1 MATGNTCSDGD
12 TVMVMVET
20 WTIGDVLACT
30 AQFPSERFHP
40 IGFIYSL
47 RPNLLDLAS
56 VVVRSITTTH
66 EHIIKKKRAAK
77 EIYLAKKKKKSTR
90 RFDDI
95 FTRRRTSNR
104 TDGKLGTKLK
114 TQKFRKASQ
123 VQTPKSSASR
133 FEGGVGHLK
142 ITN

>member
-30 AQFPSERFHP
+30 AQFPSERFHT

-77 EIYLAKKKKKSTR
+77 EIYLAKKKRSQHDVLTTSSH
-90 RFDDI
+90 DDGPAI
-95 FTRRRTSNR
+95 GRTAN
-104 TDGKLGTKLK
+104 LE
-114 TQKFRKASQ
+114 Q
-123 VQTPKSSASR
+123 
-133 FEGGVGHLK
+133 
-142 ITN
+142 N